1 MYTTLIVLIIIASA
15 LMITAMILLLKC
27 ISENEEMLKNYY
39 TKLEEDIRTGI
50 SDISDLT
57 QLVDYAVSR
66 LPKSRSKK
74 LKSDIDETDDIIKD
88 IEPSNDH
95 SND

>member
-1 MYTTLIVLIIIASA
+1 MYTTLIVLIIIAIA
-15 LMITAMILLLKC
+15 LMITATILLLKR
-27 ISENEEMLKNYY
+27 INENNAMLQDYY
-39 TKLEEDIRTGI
+39 KKLEEDILTGI

-74 LKSDIDETDDIIKD
+74 LKLTDETEDIIKD
-88 IEPSNDH
+88 IEPLN
-95 SND
+95 N